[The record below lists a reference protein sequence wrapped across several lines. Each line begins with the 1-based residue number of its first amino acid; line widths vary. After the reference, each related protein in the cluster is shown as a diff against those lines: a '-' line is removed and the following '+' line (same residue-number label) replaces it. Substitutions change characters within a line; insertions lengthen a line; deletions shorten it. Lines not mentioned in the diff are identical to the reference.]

1 MVISKNKVEMDLVKV
16 SRVCEWPVSK
26 FQSNVQAFFG
36 FVNFYYYFI
45 WGFFAVAC
53 SLFNFTRLSSTW
65 TWKNKQQEFFDILKK
80 AVTFIPMLVSL
91 DDAKLFCINIDSSD
105 FVTGAVLSKQ
115 LEIAGKWHP
124 VAFFSKFLFL
134 VE

>member
-1 MVISKNKVEMDLVKV
+1 
-16 SRVCEWPVSK
+16 
-26 FQSNVQAFFG
+26 
-36 FVNFYYYFI
+36 
-45 WGFFAVAC
+45 
-53 SLFNFTRLSSTW
+53 
-65 TWKNKQQEFFDILKK
+65 
-80 AVTFIPMLVSL
+80 MLVSL